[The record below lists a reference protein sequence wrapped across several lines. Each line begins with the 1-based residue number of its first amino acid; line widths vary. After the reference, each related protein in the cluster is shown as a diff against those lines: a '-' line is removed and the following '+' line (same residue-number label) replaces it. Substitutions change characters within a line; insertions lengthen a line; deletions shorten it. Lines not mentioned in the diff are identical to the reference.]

1 MPLGRAISPANPANN
16 GESLTPIRE
25 RAIPWEVENEESFFD
40 PVTTE
45 AKAEMTFV
53 PIGKSVNVI
62 RRRPSEARVNESFRG
77 EGIVC
82 APRDR
87 GTT

>member
-1 MPLGRAISPANPANN
+1 VIPPANPANN
-16 GESLTPIRE
+16 GEPLPPKVE
-25 RAIPWEVENEESFFD
+25 RGIPWEVESEVVLFD